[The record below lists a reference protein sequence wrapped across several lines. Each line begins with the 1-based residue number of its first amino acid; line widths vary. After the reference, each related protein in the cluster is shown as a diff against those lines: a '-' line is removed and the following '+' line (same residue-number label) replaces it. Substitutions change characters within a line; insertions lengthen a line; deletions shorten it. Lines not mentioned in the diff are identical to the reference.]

1 MKLKD
6 IEKSLKK
13 EHDGAKVPDVMRR
26 AQKAPINRLLDG
38 QRPLKAFDKQTAVRV
53 LWIVMALAVTA
64 LLCFGALG
72 IMGNGGGD
80 KVSCAYVRVSVE
92 NDGEI
97 TEYGIVIEGVQ
108 NVALFVLEKSG
119 STSPMKDL
127 QKSGISLKNAITEVY
142 QVKNGDKV
150 SICVVSNNEDST
162 LASDLKDAFSS
173 VGNSVTVLSHND
185 ENVLASLKEYAQNKS
200 SDIDVVVC
208 VYLEK
213 YRA

>member
-92 NDGEI
+92 NGGEI

-119 STSPMKDL
+119 STMPMKDL
-127 QKSGISLKNAITEVY
+127 QKGGNSLQNAINDVY
-142 QVKNGDKV
+142 QCKSGDKV
-150 SICVVSNNEDST
+150 SICVVSSNVDENMA
-162 LASDLKDAFSS
+162 LDLKDAFSRAD
-173 VGNSVTVLSHND
+173 NTVTLALSND
-185 ENVLASLKEYAQNKS
+185 SLVIESLKGYAQTTT
-200 SDIDVVVC
+200 SDLYNLVC
-208 VYLEK
+208 AYLEK
-213 YRA
+213 YRT

>member
-13 EHDGAKVPDVMRR
+13 EHDGAKVPDVMKR

-53 LWIVMALAVTA
+53 LWLVMALAVTA

-72 IMGNGGGD
+72 IMGNSGGD

-92 NDGEI
+92 NGGEI

-108 NVALFVLEKSG
+108 NVALFVLEKKDG
-119 STSPMKDL
+119 VKMQDL
-127 QKSGISLKNAITEVY
+127 QKSGISLKNAINEVY

-150 SICVVSNNEDST
+150 SICVVSSNEDST
-162 LASDLKDAFSS
+162 LESDLKDAFSLE
-173 VGNSVTVLSHND
+173 GNSVTVLAHND
-185 ENVLASLKEYAQNKS
+185 ENVLASLKEYAKNES

-208 VYLEK
+208 AYLEK

>member
-38 QRPLKAFDKQTAVRV
+38 QRPLKAFDKHTAVRV

-80 KVSCAYVRVSVE
+80 KVPCAYVRVSVE

-162 LASDLKDAFSS
+162 LASELKDAFSS

-185 ENVLASLKEYAQNKS
+185 ENVLASLKEYAKNES

-208 VYLEK
+208 AYLEK

>member
-6 IEKSLKK
+6 IEKSLKR
-13 EHDGAKVPDVMRR
+13 EHDGTQVPDVMKR
-26 AQKAPINRLLDG
+26 AQKAPINKLLDG
-38 QRPLKAFDKQTAVRV
+38 QRPLRAFDKQTAVRV

-97 TEYGIVIEGVQ
+97 TEYGIVIDGVE
-108 NVALFVLEKSG
+108 NVALFVLEKKDG
-119 STSPMKDL
+119 VQMQDL
-127 QKSGISLKNAITEVY
+127 QMSGISLKNAIAEVY

-150 SICVVSNNEDST
+150 SICVVGKNANPILEQ
-162 LASDLKDAFSS
+162 DLKDAFAN
-173 VGNSVTVLSHND
+173 GNEVEMLSANDSTVLS
-185 ENVLASLKEYAQNKS
+185 SLETYAQTSEK
-200 SDIDVVVC
+200 DIDAIINT
-208 VYLEK
+208 YIEK
-213 YRA
+213 YRK

>member
-6 IEKSLKK
+6 IEKSLKR
-13 EHDGAKVPDVMRR
+13 EHDGTQVPDVMKR
-26 AQKAPINRLLDG
+26 AQKAPINKLLDG
-38 QRPLKAFDKQTAVRV
+38 QRPLRAFDKQTAVRV

-97 TEYGIVIEGVQ
+97 TEYGIVIDGVE
-108 NVALFVLEKSG
+108 NVALFVLEKRNG
-119 STSPMKDL
+119 VLIMQDEN
-127 QKSGISLKNAITEVY
+127 KSGYSVKNAINEVY

-150 SICVVSNNEDST
+150 SICVVGKNANPILEQ
-162 LASDLKDAFSS
+162 DLKDAFSAN
-173 VGNSVTVLSHND
+173 GNEVEMLSANDSTVLS
-185 ENVLASLKEYAQNKS
+185 SLETYAQTSEK
-200 SDIDVVVC
+200 DIDAIINT
-208 VYLEK
+208 YIEK
-213 YRA
+213 YRK

>member
-64 LLCFGALG
+64 LLCFGAH
-72 IMGNGGGD
+72 GNMSNGRGD

-108 NVALFVLEKSG
+108 NVALFVLEKKDG
-119 STSPMKDL
+119 VKMQDL
-127 QKSGISLKNAITEVY
+127 QKSGISLKNAINEVY
-142 QVKNGDKV
+142 QVNNGDKV
-150 SICVVSNNEDST
+150 SICVVSSNEDST
-162 LASDLKDAFSS
+162 LESDLKDAFSS

-185 ENVLASLKEYAQNKS
+185 ENVLASLKEYAKNES

-208 VYLEK
+208 AYLEK